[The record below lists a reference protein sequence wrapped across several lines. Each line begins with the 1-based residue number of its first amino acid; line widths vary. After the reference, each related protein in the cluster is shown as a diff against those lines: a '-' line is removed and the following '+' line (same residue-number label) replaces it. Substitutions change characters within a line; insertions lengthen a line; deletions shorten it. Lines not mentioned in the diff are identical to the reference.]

1 MKLIKELIKIFLIFV
16 GIGTI
21 AALLVI
27 MIVDKNPDIT
37 TKYQVITLS
46 GGTFDLDVKVI
57 ITDDTAFAAKYIH
70 DNNGAI
76 VEPGDLDAR
85 GSTFGTLEGST
96 PVIWLPRDFT
106 TSVANHEL
114 FHATIDL
121 MKWAGVPLHGNTEE
135 AYAYEMQQLSNEF
148 YNQIKPTK

>member
-1 MKLIKELIKIFLIFV
+1 MKFKIAVVCFFIGLITCVYITWPKETF
-16 GIGTI
+16 
-21 AALLVI
+21 
-27 MIVDKNPDIT
+27 IT

-57 ITDDTAFAAKYIH
+57 ITDDTVFAAKYIH

-85 GSTFGTLEGST
+85 GSTFTTLDGTT
-96 PVIWLPRDFT
+96 PVIWLPEDFT
-106 TSVANHEL
+106 TAIVNHEL
-114 FHATIDL
+114 FHATLDL

-148 YNQIKPTK
+148 YKQIKPIK